1 MTAKRIP
8 LSRSRHLVI
17 SDEMVELFR
26 RGCEIQASGDNEKW
40 EDEGGRHGEFIQI
53 SKRLDWQIL
62 KRVGDVSVF
71 DDALD
76 DEQMRP
82 VNLHCGGVSLDDGG
96 RLRQARL
103 AAINGAT

>member
-1 MTAKRIP
+1 MTAKRVP

-26 RGCEIQASGDNEKW
+26 KGCEIQASGDNEKW

-62 KRVGDVSVF
+62 KRVGEVSVF

-76 DEQMRP
+76 DPEMRP
-82 VNLHCGGVSLDDGG
+82 VNLACGGPSWDDGV
-96 RLRQARL
+96 RLRQALMRAI
-103 AAINGAT
+103 AA